1 MHYDGLVRAAL
12 PILIAAAALA
22 AAPLAQTPTAHAR
35 LFPPEQLNLLE
46 GPDRDEWQ
54 QPDRVM
60 DALGIADGS
69 HVADLGAGGG
79 WFTERLAQR
88 VGPNGIV
95 FAEDIQPA
103 MIDAIMRRKT
113 SRSLTNV
120 RPILGTADDPRL
132 PEGLHA
138 VLMVDTYPQLQNPIG
153 LLKNVAKALS
163 PNGTLGVVDFKP
175 DGGGGPGPPKE
186 ERLDPRVIVRDA
198 GTAGLKL
205 RRHETF
211 LRYQYLLVFGK

>member
-1 MHYDGLVRAAL
+1 MLV
-12 PILIAAAALA
+12 AAALA
-22 AAPLAQTPTAHAR
+22 ASPRAQTPTAHAR
-35 LFPPEQLNLLE
+35 LFPPEQLNYLE

-79 WFTERLAQR
+79 WFTERLAHR
-88 VGPNGIV
+88 VGPNGLV
-95 FAEDIQPA
+95 HAEDVQPA
-103 MIDAIMRRKT
+103 MIDAIKRRID
-113 SRSLTNV
+113 SRALTNV
-120 RPILGTADDPRL
+120 KPILGTVDDPRL
-132 PEGLHA
+132 PGGLHA
-138 VLMVDTYPQLQNPIG
+138 VLMVDTYPQLPNPVG
-153 LLKNVAKALS
+153 LLKNVAKALA

-186 ERLDPRVIVRDA
+186 ERLDPSVIVRDA
-198 GTAGLKL
+198 AAAGLKL

>member
-1 MHYDGLVRAAL
+1 MQYDGFVRVLLPVVAAV
-12 PILIAAAALA
+12 AALA
-22 AAPLAQTPTAHAR
+22 ASPRAQTPPAHAR
-35 LFPPEQLNLLE
+35 LFPPDQLNQLE

-54 QPDRVM
+54 QPDRIM

-79 WFTERLAQR
+79 WFTERLAHR
-88 VGPNGIV
+88 VGPNGLV
-95 FAEDIQPA
+95 YAVDVQPA
-103 MIDAIMRRKT
+103 MIEAIKRRKN

-120 RPILGTADDPRL
+120 RPILGVADDPGL
-132 PEGLHA
+132 PTGLHA
-138 VLMVDTYPQLQNPIG
+138 VLMVDTYPQLQNPLA
-153 LLKNVAKALS
+153 LLRKVAQALS

-175 DGGGGPGPPKE
+175 DGGGGPGPAKE
-186 ERLDPRVIVRDA
+186 ERLDPQVIVRDA
-198 GTAGLKL
+198 QAAGLKL